1 MKHSTRWWL
10 AATLLGLALPGLANA
25 EIFVI
30 ANPDVQLSGDEIRDV
45 FIGEK
50 LLSKGLKL
58 TPIDNSA
65 AQAEFLSKVMSL
77 DASKYGSIWTKKG
90 FRDGISPPAAK
101 PGDAEVIMLV
111 RKTSGSIGYV
121 TKLPG
126 TPSAL
131 GIIVV
136 KHFD

>member
-1 MKHSTRWWL
+1 
-10 AATLLGLALPGLANA
+10 
-25 EIFVI
+25 
-30 ANPDVQLSGDEIRDV
+30 
-45 FIGEK
+45 
-50 LLSKGLKL
+50 
-58 TPIDNSA
+58 
-65 AQAEFLSKVMSL
+65 
-77 DASKYGSIWTKKG
+77 
-90 FRDGISPPAAK
+90 
-101 PGDAEVIMLV
+101 MLV